1 MIIMDLRLEGK
12 FAVITGGSK
21 GIGFAVAKELARENT
36 NIALIARTET
46 ELEKAAKKIKEEYDV
61 EVLPITADLT
71 KKQEIFEAVSTL
83 KEETEQIDILINNA
97 GTGSEE
103 DIQTAKDEKWQYY
116 WNLHVMAP
124 IRMTRKLIPLLKQTD
139 EGVVINTASICAKQ
153 PLGYEPI
160 YNTTKAALLMVSKNL
175 SQELIKDNIRVNAIS
190 PGLVLT
196 SDWKETASKLTE
208 GKDITEEEYLRN
220 IAEEKTP
227 IGRFAKPDEI
237 APLYAFLSSPLAS
250 YCIGSNYY
258 IDGGWLDTI
267 T

>member
-1 MIIMDLRLEGK
+1 MELQLEGK

-36 NIALIARTET
+36 NIALIARTEK
-46 ELEKAAKKIKEEYDV
+46 ELEKAAKKIKREYGV
-61 EVLPITADLT
+61 RVLPITADLT
-71 KKQEIFEAVSTL
+71 KKEDISKAVSTL
-83 KEETEQIDILINNA
+83 KEETDQIDILINNA

-103 DIQTAKDEKWQYY
+103 DIKTAKDQKWQYY

-124 IRMTRKLIPLLKQTD
+124 IRITRKLIPLLKQNG
-139 EGVVINTASICAKQ
+139 ESVVLNTASICAKQ

-160 YNTTKAALLMVSKNL
+160 YNTTKAALLMLSKNL

-196 SDWKETASKLTE
+196 SDWKETATKLTE
-208 GKDITEEEYLRN
+208 GKDITKEEYLKN

-237 APLYAFLSSPLAS
+237 APLYVFLSSPLAS

-258 IDGGWLDTI
+258 IDGGWLNTI